1 MCMKI
6 SVKDLLKQEAK
17 ELGLTLDEK
26 KFLNLKHSTKKRINW
41 SVLKTRGTKRKDNG
55 KKRS

>member
-6 SVKDLLKQEAK
+6 SVKDLVKQEAE

-26 KFLNLKHSTKKRINW
+26 KFLTLKHSTKKRINW
-41 SVLKTRGTKRKDNG
+41 SVLQTRGLKRKDNG
-55 KKRS
+55 KKRR

>member
-6 SVKDLLKQEAK
+6 SVKDLIKQEAE

-26 KFLNLKHSTKKRINW
+26 KFLNLKHSKREHVNW
-41 SVLKTRGTKRKDNG
+41 SILKTRRTKRKDNG
-55 KKRS
+55 KKRR

>member
-6 SVKDLLKQEAK
+6 SVKDLIKQEAE

-26 KFLNLKHSTKKRINW
+26 KFLTLKHSTKKRINW
-41 SVLKTRGTKRKDNG
+41 SVLQTRGLKRKDNG
-55 KKRS
+55 KKRR